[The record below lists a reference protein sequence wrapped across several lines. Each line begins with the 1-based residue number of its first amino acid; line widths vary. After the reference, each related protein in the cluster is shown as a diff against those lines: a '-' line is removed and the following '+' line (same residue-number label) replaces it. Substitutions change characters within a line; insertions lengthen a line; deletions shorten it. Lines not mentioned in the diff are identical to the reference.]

1 MPIPNDRVAFSPAIV
16 NRKSAIGNRQ
26 FLALVVCVM
35 MVVGVLPSR
44 ALLGQAASPPQ
55 VEAITI
61 DAQAPS
67 QPFPHF
73 WERMFGSGRA
83 ILSLRDSYR
92 RDLRAVKEATGF
104 EYIRFHAIFHD
115 EVGFYNEDENGNPLY
130 NYSYIDQIYDGLLA
144 NSVRP
149 FVELSFM
156 PEKLAST
163 PSRQAFWYKPFNSPP
178 KDWDRWGDMIKQFA
192 QHLVDRYGIDEV
204 SQWYFEVWNEPN
216 IDFWAGDP
224 KESTYYQLYD
234 ISARAL
240 KSVSPRLRAGG
251 PATAQAAW
259 VDRFIQHCV
268 DGNVPVDF
276 VSTHVYAND
285 TAADVFGTHEMILR
299 DQMVYRA
306 VKKVHDQVKASAK
319 PDLPLIF
326 SEYNASYLNE
336 VDVTD
341 SAFMGPWLGNTIR
354 QCDGLTDIMAYWA
367 FSDVF
372 EEQGVVKRPFYGG
385 YGLIAARGIPK
396 AAYNDFK
403 LLHELGTQRLG
414 VDSDSA
420 IATRRQDGSLA
431 IAVWNYAPPGS
442 GATPKQI
449 ILSIEG
455 IGGEGEAR
463 IQIVDPQHGSALAVW
478 EAMGKPDFP
487 SREQQEK
494 LRKAAELGPPEI
506 HALPRSNP
514 ATLVLTLAPQ
524 GMALIEITI
533 NATR

>member
-1 MPIPNDRVAFSPAIV
+1 MTVM
-16 NRKSAIGNRQ
+16 
-26 FLALVVCVM
+26 LAPTREL
-35 MVVGVLPSR
+35 
-44 ALLGQAASPPQ
+44 AGQTGTPLQA
-55 VEAITI
+55 EAITI
-61 DAQAPS
+61 DAHAPG

-73 WERMFGSGRA
+73 WEQMFGSGRA

-104 EYIRFHAIFHD
+104 QYIRFHAIFHD
-115 EVGFYNEDENGNPLY
+115 EVGFYNQDASGNPVY
-130 NYSYIDQIYDGLLA
+130 NYSYVDQIYDGLLE
-144 NSVRP
+144 NGVRP

-178 KDWDRWGDMIKQFA
+178 NDWDRWGNMIQQFA

-224 KESTYYQLYD
+224 KEPTYYQLYD
-234 ISARAL
+234 VSARAL
-240 KSVSPRLRAGG
+240 KRVNPKLRVGG
-251 PATAQAAW
+251 PSTAQAAW

-268 DGNVPVDF
+268 RANVPVDF
-276 VSTHVYAND
+276 VSTHVYGND
-285 TAADVFGTHEMILR
+285 TARDVLRTNENISR

-319 PDLPLIF
+319 PDLPIIF
-326 SEYNASYLNE
+326 SEYNAAYDNE

-341 SAFMGPWLGNTIR
+341 SAFMGPWLANTIR
-354 QCDGLTDIMAYWA
+354 LCDGLTEMMSYWA

-372 EEQGVVKRPFYGG
+372 EEQGVVKQPFYGG
-385 YGLIAARGIPK
+385 FGLMAAGNIPK

-403 LLHELGTQRLG
+403 ILHELGTERIR

-420 IATRRQDGSLA
+420 LATRRPDGSLA
-431 IAVWNYAPPGS
+431 IALWNYTPPGNGGTS
-442 GATPKQI
+442 KRVA
-449 ILSIEG
+449 LSI
-455 IGGEGEAR
+455 GGLTGELDAH
-463 IQIVDPQHGSALAVW
+463 IQIVDYQHGSALAAW

-487 SREQQEK
+487 RGEQQQT
-494 LRKAAELGPPEI
+494 LRKAAGLGQPEI
-506 HALPRSNP
+506 RPL
-514 ATLVLTLAPQ
+514 TLADPTTLSLTLAPQ
-524 GMALIEITI
+524 SLVLIEII
-533 NATR
+533 KRPLR